1 MANEITVTTVMDSS
15 EHVVVTITL
24 QNSASTGTVV
34 SELKVVDAS
43 TLVNHNAEPLLYL
56 EEVQWSINAA
66 ASGGVSLYYNATA
79 KQQIVT
85 MAPGN
90 GYFGSEALS
99 ALQKPNPDAGGFDGD
114 IYVVVNGT
122 AGFGDDT
129 GITVVNGTVIA
140 KFAKISGFRD

>member
-1 MANEITVTTVMDSS
+1 MAALNVTTVMDSS

-24 QNSASTGTVV
+24 RNAASGTTA
-34 SELKVVDAS
+34 LNVVDAS
-43 TLVNHNAEPLLYL
+43 TLNV
-56 EEVQWSINAA
+56 A
-66 ASGGVSLYYNATA
+66 ASGGVALYYNATA
-79 KQQIVT
+79 NQEIVT

-99 ALQKPNPDAGGFDGD
+99 ALQKPNPDADGFDGD

-122 AGFGDDT
+122 AGFGDAT